1 MKYHLPQSRSPFELG
16 AQRSG
21 ATNSRFGDGNQE
33 NSRKFLHLICRIKRR
48 RVHRSRSDPKYRNH
62 RMQRLEAVLFLTR
75 EPLTSRKLAQLAN
88 LADGT
93 EARTLIRSLNR
104 LFDAAHRAFRIEEVA
119 GGFQLMTRAKFSDWI
134 RRLGGD
140 DNPLRFSSPA
150 METLAV
156 VAYRQPV
163 MRANVEA
170 IRGVNCGEMLRQLMQ
185 HDLVRISG
193 RSEELGRP
201 YLYGTTKH
209 FLRSYGLKTLDDLP
223 RSEDFSQP
231 VVTETQET
239 TTTEEL
245 VTEENPVSTTAVL
258 EQPLSNVEEEREN
271 EMLETATIDAQAPP
285 IEDEEN
291 EYYEEADRE
300 GEEDEFEEGFDGE
313 WDDNADDKDDTKADD
328 DKEADDDDDDDDP
341 EWEEVEDDDDDDDDK
356 EEDEPVG
363 IEEDLDLD
371 EDEDEEEYDGD
382 DFEEEDDD
390 WDEDEDEEDDD

>member
-1 MKYHLPQSRSPFELG
+1 
-16 AQRSG
+16 
-21 ATNSRFGDGNQE
+21 
-33 NSRKFLHLICRIKRR
+33 
-48 RVHRSRSDPKYRNH
+48 
-62 RMQRLEAVLFLTR
+62 MQRLEAVLFLTR

-93 EARTLIRSLNR
+93 EARTLIHSLNR
-104 LFDAAHRAFRIEEVA
+104 LYDAAHRAFRIEEVA

-185 HDLVRISG
+185 HDLVRIAG

-201 YLYGTTKH
+201 YLYGTTKC

-223 RSEDFSQP
+223 RSEEFSQP
-231 VVTETQET
+231 VVTEFQET
-239 TTTEEL
+239 TVNEDFE
-245 VTEENPVSTTAVL
+245 TEENIVSDTAVL
-258 EQPLSNVEEEREN
+258 EQPLPNTEEERED
-271 EMLETATIDAQAPP
+271 EMLESATIDAQAPP

-313 WDDNADDKDDTKADD
+313 WDDAADEKDDTD
-328 DKEADDDDDDDDP
+328 ADDDDDDDLDADDDDLVDDDDDLDLDDDEDEDDLDDDDDDLDLDDNDLEEDDDTDDP
-341 EWEEVEDDDDDDDDK
+341 EWEEVKDEDDEEPKEDLVDDD
-356 EEDEPVG
+356 
-363 IEEDLDLD
+363 EDLDLD
-371 EDEDEEEYDGD
+371 DDDDEEEYDGD
-382 DFEEEDDD
+382 DYEDEDDD
-390 WDEDEDEEDDD
+390 WDEDDEAAYTDDDDEDEDKK